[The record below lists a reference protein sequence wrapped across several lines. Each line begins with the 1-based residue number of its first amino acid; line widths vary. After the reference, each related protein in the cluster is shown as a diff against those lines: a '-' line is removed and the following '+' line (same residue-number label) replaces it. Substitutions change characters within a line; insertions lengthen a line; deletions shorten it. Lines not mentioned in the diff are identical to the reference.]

1 VAAEP
6 FKGNEKHGTSLLMN
20 WENQFRARWV
30 RRLPSWLET
39 WHLTYLTLL
48 WSGLIVLCGWQAR
61 ENLNWLWLSSL
72 MVVAQYLSDLFDGAL
87 GRYRNTGL
95 IKWGYYMDHFLDYL
109 FQSAIITGY
118 LLIAPEGLTLY
129 FIGML
134 VLSTGFMVSSFLSF
148 AATNRFEI
156 YFLGIGP
163 TEIRVAII
171 ALNTA
176 IILLGTDWW
185 PVTVPI
191 FFWCLTI
198 GLTAMVWQ
206 TQRQLWQQDMRLKRT
221 SQSSEEEA

>member
-1 VAAEP
+1 
-6 FKGNEKHGTSLLMN
+6 MN

-30 RRLPSWLET
+30 PRLPSWLET

-72 MVVAQYLSDLFDGAL
+72 VVVAQYLSDLFDGAL

-176 IILLGTDWW
+176 IILLGTNWW

-206 TQRQLWQQDMRLKRT
+206 TQRQLWQQDMTLKRT

>member
-1 VAAEP
+1 
-6 FKGNEKHGTSLLMN
+6 MN

-30 RRLPSWLET
+30 PRLPSWLET

-72 MVVAQYLSDLFDGAL
+72 VVVAQYLSDLFDGAL

-95 IKWGYYMDHFLDYL
+95 IKWGYYMDHLLDYL

-176 IILLGTDWW
+176 IILLGTNWW

>member
-1 VAAEP
+1 
-6 FKGNEKHGTSLLMN
+6 MN

-30 RRLPSWLET
+30 PRLPNWLET

-95 IKWGYYMDHFLDYL
+95 IKWGYYMDHLLDYL

>member
-1 VAAEP
+1 
-6 FKGNEKHGTSLLMN
+6 MN

-30 RRLPSWLET
+30 PRLPNWLET

-109 FQSAIITGY
+109 FQSTIITGY

-148 AATNRFEI
+148 AATNRVEI
-156 YFLGIGP
+156 YFLGVGP

>member
-1 VAAEP
+1 
-6 FKGNEKHGTSLLMN
+6 MN

-30 RRLPSWLET
+30 PRLPNWLET

-109 FQSAIITGY
+109 FQSTIITGY

>member
-1 VAAEP
+1 
-6 FKGNEKHGTSLLMN
+6 MN

-30 RRLPSWLET
+30 PRLPSWLET

-72 MVVAQYLSDLFDGAL
+72 VVVAQYLSDLFDGAL

-95 IKWGYYMDHFLDYL
+95 IKWGYYMDHLLDYL